1 MYIIVEGWGNEAGT
15 YILNLDNNY
24 VNTVVGTDI
33 PFAKEQQLKI
43 FPNPT
48 RDRIYI
54 EGIIPEQIFLYTING
69 KLIQSFSDYSN
80 SIDLSELSKGMYILD
95 LIFEGEHL
103 REKIIKE

>member
-1 MYIIVEGWGNEAGT
+1 VYIIVEGWGSEAGT

-33 PFAKEQQLKI
+33 PFAKERQLNI

-48 RDRIYI
+48 RDRINI
-54 EGIIPEQIFLYTING
+54 EGIIPEQIFIYTING
-69 KLIQSFSDYSN
+69 KLIHSISDYSN
-80 SIDLSELSKGMYILD
+80 SIVLSELPKGMYILD
-95 LIFEGEHL
+95 LIFEGQHY